1 MWRGSGAY
9 KFLLIIF
16 TFSLLVQGTWAAES
30 TDTSSNDTIK
40 EINGSISGKI
50 NGTIYNETN
59 NTIIGVINGTL
70 NGTIDGSTRNT
81 QMFSWVLLLPL
92 FFGCL
97 LFLGWVCRYFP
108 ELTSCFVLF
117 MLLLLLAV
125 ILLIGFTKSNLILLL
140 TPLVLLLLLY
150 ELYNEIREIDY
161 KNKEFI
167 FVLLLNVILLMYF
180 AILLINFNK
189 FILLPEYILIVGYIL
204 VFLFSILLI
213 RRLLLLLY
221 VVYNRTKEITNDKK
235 LKKDDDRKIE
245 DNFLYKA
252 RSINIIGAVLIW
264 PAVLVYFYYH
274 EMQYVTFYGIE
285 DLKFPV
291 YIITASL
298 IGIISYSLLSIE
310 DNFGHLIPE
319 YEKLSKVWSYLRRF
333 LIAPFIAIV
342 GFYLLIYLLHINMAG
357 DLKEINNFFIFV
369 FSFIVGAFTKT
380 IEEWI
385 YEWVQ
390 KLLPGDKKAEF
401 ESRAQNEVKNS
412 DFVRK
417 LGLDEDVVY
426 MMYNA
431 KIRTIDELAVC
442 KPNNLFTI
450 LNRDIRNLSEESESY
465 LEKIGNEYSCESVR
479 MYIKKA
485 QDYIG
490 MEKSELVKLGMN
502 PDLAF
507 RLYYFA
513 YIKTLDDLKKW
524 EPSDLIKKICDC
536 KKEAVESVAK
546 RESKDINE
554 AYKKLC
560 GYSEEDIK
568 KFKEQVEYLQKRVEA
583 EKQGRHPESRDTI
596 EDNIESG
603 KTAVNN
609 TELKNT
615 EGDHSN

>member
-1 MWRGSGAY
+1 MGRGSGVC

-16 TFSLLVQGTWAAES
+16 TFSLLVQGTLAVEP
-30 TDTSSNDTIK
+30 TDTNSNDTVK
-40 EINGSISGKI
+40 EINGSINGKI

-70 NGTIDGSTRNT
+70 NGTIDGTIDGNTGNT

-125 ILLIGFTKSNLILLL
+125 ILLIGLTKSNLVLLL
-140 TPLVLLLLLY
+140 TPLVLLFLLY
-150 ELYNEIREIDY
+150 ELYNEIKEIDY
-161 KNKEFI
+161 KNRELI
-167 FVLLLNVILLMYF
+167 FVSLLNVILLMYF
-180 AILLINFNK
+180 AILLISFNK
-189 FILLPEYILIVGYIL
+189 FAILSDYILILEYILVT
-204 VFLFSILLI
+204 LFSILLI
-213 RRLLLLLY
+213 YRFIQLLY
-221 VVYNRTKEITNDKK
+221 IVYSKTKEIKNDTK
-235 LKKDDDRKIE
+235 LKKDGDRKIE

-264 PAVLVYFYYH
+264 PAILVYFYYH
-274 EMQYVTFYGIE
+274 EIQDVTFYGIE

-357 DLKEINNFFIFV
+357 DLKEINNFFVFV

-412 DFVRK
+412 DFVKK
-417 LGLDEDVVY
+417 LGLDDDVAY

-465 LEKIGNEYSCESVR
+465 LEKIGTEYSCESVR

-490 MEKSELVKLGMN
+490 TEKSELVKLGMN

-507 RLYYFA
+507 KLYYFA

-524 EPSDLIKKICDC
+524 EPADLIKKVCDC
-536 KKEAVESVAK
+536 KKEAEESVAN

-568 KFKEQVEYLQKRVEA
+568 KFKEQVEYLQK
-583 EKQGRHPESRDTI
+583 KS
-596 EDNIESG
+596 
-603 KTAVNN
+603 
-609 TELKNT
+609 
-615 EGDHSN
+615 

>member
-1 MWRGSGAY
+1 MGRGSGAY

-30 TDTSSNDTIK
+30 TDTNSNETIK
-40 EINGSISGKI
+40 EIDGSINGKI

-70 NGTIDGSTRNT
+70 NGTLNGTIDGNTRNT

-92 FFGCL
+92 FFGCF

-125 ILLIGFTKSNLILLL
+125 ILLIGLTKSNLVLLL
-140 TPLVLLLLLY
+140 TPLVLLFLLY
-150 ELYNEIREIDY
+150 ELYNEIKEIDY
-161 KNKEFI
+161 KNKELN

-180 AILLINFNK
+180 VILLISFNK
-189 FILLPEYILIVGYIL
+189 YILVPKYILVIEYILVT
-204 VFLFSILLI
+204 LFSILLMH
-213 RRLLLLLY
+213 RFLRLL
-221 VVYNRTKEITNDKK
+221 VVYNKTKELKIEKK
-235 LKKDDDRKIE
+235 LKTDDDRKIE
-245 DNFLYKA
+245 NNFLYKA

-264 PAVLVYFYYH
+264 PAILVYFYYH
-274 EMQYVTFYGIE
+274 KIQYVTFYGIE

-357 DLKEINNFFIFV
+357 DLKDINNFFVFV

-401 ESRAQNEVKNS
+401 ESRIKNEVKNS

-417 LGLDEDVVY
+417 LGLDDDAAY

-442 KPNNLFTI
+442 KPQNLFTI
-450 LNRDIRNLSEESESY
+450 LNRDIRNLLEESGSY
-465 LEKIGNEYSCESVR
+465 PEKIGNEYSCESIR
-479 MYIKKA
+479 LYIKKA

-490 MEKSELVKLGMN
+490 MEKSELVKLGMD

-507 RLYYFA
+507 KLYYFA
-513 YIKTLDDLKKW
+513 YIRTFDDLKKW
-524 EPSDLIKKICDC
+524 EPADLIKKICDC
-536 KKEAVESVAK
+536 KKEAEESVAK

-560 GYSEEDIK
+560 GCSEEDIK
-568 KFKEQVEYLQKRVEA
+568 KCKDQVEYLMKKVEA
-583 EKQGRHPESRDTI
+583 ENKVVTLNRDIQSNVTS
-596 EDNIESG
+596 NQ
-603 KTAVNN
+603 
-609 TELKNT
+609 
-615 EGDHSN
+615 EGQP